1 MVIVLKHILKGTII
15 VKEHHYISI
24 IYGILLTLG
33 IVFCIGGLIFI
44 PIHTYTINDD
54 KTTTELTPTDLVVE
68 DENVRE
74 FYFNNVDWKNNGNCL
89 HFVSS
94 HQEIEV
100 KADNQLIFERKAV
113 ETIWGHTPGF
123 SWEYIEIPED
133 AKNVTVTVTAC
144 YPSVR
149 DVSIDFYQGFS
160 IDMLQQVFREEFFT
174 GLISFI
180 NVCVG
185 VILLIYGTISRKR
198 TSVGSAMVYLGIF
211 TILLGVWS
219 ITENGIVAILVENR
233 AGCSFISFIMLS
245 LLGIPFVMFVRCYL
259 LTDDKYLHIVLL
271 SLNIISIILIYQ
283 LQFLGIRDMKQTLWI
298 THISMLLSILYLP
311 YSLIRMAR
319 QHHISRRFWVTI
331 WSMFSMCPP
340 LAYSLYL
347 YYSGS
352 HNVDSYGNV
361 FVFVF
366 IAFFAVDVT
375 LSIIKD
381 VDAGKKAAV
390 YQELAEKDLLTG
402 CYNRNAYRSDTS
414 IWPNLD
420 DVLLLTCD
428 LNNLKQCNDTLGHA
442 YGDRYITDSAK
453 ILKKVFSQYGKVYR
467 IGGDEFCVIIPDRQK
482 CDIESL
488 LSTLTE
494 EQRIYNSDSPVIHL
508 QIACGYAEFDA
519 KTDTNIED
527 IRNRADERMYENKK
541 ALKG

>member
-1 MVIVLKHILKGTII
+1 
-15 VKEHHYISI
+15 
-24 IYGILLTLG
+24 
-33 IVFCIGGLIFI
+33 
-44 PIHTYTINDD
+44 
-54 KTTTELTPTDLVVE
+54 
-68 DENVRE
+68 
-74 FYFNNVDWKNNGNCL
+74 
-89 HFVSS
+89 
-94 HQEIEV
+94 
-100 KADNQLIFERKAV
+100 
-113 ETIWGHTPGF
+113 
-123 SWEYIEIPED
+123 
-133 AKNVTVTVTAC
+133 
-144 YPSVR
+144 
-149 DVSIDFYQGFS
+149 
-160 IDMLQQVFREEFFT
+160 
-174 GLISFI
+174 
-180 NVCVG
+180 
-185 VILLIYGTISRKR
+185 
-198 TSVGSAMVYLGIF
+198 
-211 TILLGVWS
+211 
-219 ITENGIVAILVENR
+219 
-233 AGCSFISFIMLS
+233 MLS

-414 IWPNLD
+414 ICPNLD